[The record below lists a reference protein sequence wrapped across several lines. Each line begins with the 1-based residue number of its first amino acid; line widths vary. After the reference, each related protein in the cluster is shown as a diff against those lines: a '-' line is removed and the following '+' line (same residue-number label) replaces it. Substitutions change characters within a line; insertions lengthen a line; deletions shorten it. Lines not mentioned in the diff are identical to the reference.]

1 MPPALTSTER
11 NTSMSTPLPNTI
23 EITEEESL
31 YLREKGYVALSWSP
45 VSDTHRNLLGSD
57 GKQGWQTLN
66 RMLLRYRA
74 TVEVAN
80 LNE

>member
-1 MPPALTSTER
+1 M
-11 NTSMSTPLPNTI
+11 NNPLHNSV
-23 EITEEESL
+23 ELTEEESL

-57 GKQGWQTLN
+57 GKQGWQIIN

-74 TVEVAN
+74 TTEAN
-80 LNE
+80 NVNE